1 MFCGRCGEIT
11 GESRCKR
18 CGGLPVRSTTG
29 SAAADEGRKDP
40 WSSTYL
46 QRRLKPSNS
55 GGINGGTGQRPLSTA
70 YLPSTGNEYDE
81 ARGQRV
87 VDRSPA
93 NGGFDRYGDLPLTRP
108 RAIRDATGTRPSSMY
123 AGGSILDGPVQSA
136 IERTVQPKTSGNL
149 RHGHSPSASADQSP
163 RLRSKWSQYFTST
176 ASPQVNLAAENGAR
190 GRSES
195 MGVYSREPASPT
207 YASAANRSTQGL
219 GKQYSPKRTDF
230 ATTAYAQQ
238 PTSHQDRQR
247 SSTFNP
253 TAVRASPG
261 ISTPV
266 HRPLTSDG
274 NAYQKLGISTAP
286 DVIARTTVHQKQ
298 SPSPELS
305 RVMAARNVN
314 SAFDTR
320 KRTTGQ
326 QLLRETTTRTNSPLS
341 PASDIL
347 RSRSATLPE
356 LHHGGNT
363 ARPCDTCNKHLKPGE
378 QRQFASKPGVVF
390 CADCYHSSYSRGH
403 CAGCAKIVLTHGR
416 PWVQLGEKVWHK
428 LCIKCRTC
436 QKMLISPLLDLES
449 LPTCEPC
456 FMKSHPHSTP
466 RPMPTDSQLSS
477 SVDAKAR
484 PSPQQNQR
492 IKQSSSQL
500 GLLRSV
506 PNATSRPSNLGIST
520 PISAQTRFRNA
531 SVSSDVLNAYGGES
545 KQQQRSLVTN
555 PPSEQH
561 TADSAAGSIPTPAL
575 TEYDRTPSDLCN
587 SPEASALA
595 ALGAQFHGMC
605 AIDDERPRIMSP
617 VEVAEKE
624 GLPLPRH
631 IMDPDL
637 GAISR
642 GESQIPPQGDTS
654 KRSVSSSTPRP
665 SSSGSRRSLPRSRN
679 ISNSSTSSANA
690 IRSMINPSVTPIDTS
705 ARHQLLSPS
714 LKNPNSPT
722 ARNASPRSVSFR
734 IDEPPLS
741 QSRIDEKE
749 EVEYE
754 KSATHNQ
761 TSAELYDPEQEQQP
775 VVGAVQTKSLA
786 DYVLSKAGTVKPKSR
801 LPSVAE
807 TIKKFSAGAFLKDP
821 SSKASTLDKSQLP
834 ELQDML
840 RTHQRDPPTE
850 PTIPPL
856 DKHSKL
862 LKSRPRNNN
871 RRRPAQ
877 TPTSQEDLVVRDS
890 SIRNDHAPQP
900 EVSSTLDPEQF
911 VPNQCARCTNS
922 IEDTWFRLS
931 DGRQVH
937 VECFT
942 CQGCDRLIDDGVYV
956 LENNIEFHPQC
967 VPPSPPIVSVS
978 PVPSTNSGSSRLNT
992 PAKPRGPRNQRREE
1006 VCDRCQA
1013 LLSGPRFQLTNGK
1026 QYHPECFACA
1036 GCGQRFDEGSYVC
1049 FEGQEYHH
1057 QCVEKFANAA
1067 NSGVVDEDAQLTCGE
1082 CCQIIEGVFLRH
1094 NAAVF
1099 HPNCFCCSDCH
1110 RAITPGMPF
1119 GEIDAKPCCEVC
1131 LESRAAHQQQ
1141 QQKQQSGWS
1150 SNTQPY
1156 PTKSAY

>member
-1 MFCGRCGEIT
+1 
-11 GESRCKR
+11 
-18 CGGLPVRSTTG
+18 
-29 SAAADEGRKDP
+29 
-40 WSSTYL
+40 
-46 QRRLKPSNS
+46 
-55 GGINGGTGQRPLSTA
+55 TA
-70 YLPSTGNEYDE
+70 YLPSTGVGNEYDE
-81 ARGQRV
+81 PRGQRV
-87 VDRSPA
+87 ADRGPA
-93 NGGFDRYGDLPLTRP
+93 ANAGVDRYGDLPLARP
-108 RAIRDATGTRPSSMY
+108 RPIRDATGTRPSSMY
-123 AGGSILDGPVQSA
+123 AGGSILEGPVQSA

-176 ASPQVNLAAENGAR
+176 ASPQVNLAAGNGAR

-195 MGVYSREPASPT
+195 MDVYSREPASPP
-207 YASAANRSTQGL
+207 YAPAASRATQGL
-219 GKQYSPKRTDF
+219 TKQYSPKRQDF
-230 ATTAYAQQ
+230 ATATYAQQ
-238 PTSHQDRQR
+238 SAPYQDRQR
-247 SSTFNP
+247 SSTFNQ
-253 TAVRASPG
+253 TSARASPG
-261 ISTPV
+261 VSAQV
-266 HRPLTSDG
+266 HRPLTGDS
-274 NAYQKLGISTAP
+274 NAHRKLGINTAP
-286 DVIARTTVHQKQ
+286 DVAPRSTAYQTQ
-298 SPSPELS
+298 SPSLPSPDLS
-305 RVMAARNVN
+305 RTMAARNVN

-320 KRTTGQ
+320 KRTTGH
-326 QLLRETTTRTNSPLS
+326 QLLRESTTRTNSPLS

-363 ARPCDTCNKHLKPGE
+363 VRPCDTCNKQLKPGE

-428 LCIKCRTC
+428 LCIKCSTC
-436 QKMLISPLLDLES
+436 QKMLISPLLDLEG

-466 RPMPTDSQLSS
+466 RPMPAEPQPLS
-477 SVDAKAR
+477 SVDAKACS
-484 PSPQQNQR
+484 SPQQNQR
-492 IKQSSSQL
+492 LKQSSSQL
-500 GLLRSV
+500 GLPRSV
-506 PNATSRPSNLGIST
+506 PTAATSRPSNLGMTT
-520 PISAQTRFRNA
+520 PISAQARIRNA
-531 SVSSDVLNAYGGES
+531 STSSDVPSAYGGES
-545 KQQQRSLVTN
+545 KLQPRSLVAN
-555 PPSEQH
+555 SQSERH
-561 TADSAAGSIPTPAL
+561 TADGATASIPTPAL

-587 SPEASALA
+587 SPEAPAIA
-595 ALGAQFHGMC
+595 ALGSQFHGMC
-605 AIDDERPRIMSP
+605 TMDEERPRIMSP

-642 GESQIPPQGDTS
+642 GESQVPQHSDAS
-654 KRSVSSSTPRP
+654 KRPGSSSTPRP
-665 SSSGSRRSLPRSRN
+665 SSSGSRRSLPQSRN
-679 ISNSSTSSANA
+679 ISGSSASSANA
-690 IRSMINPSVTPIDTS
+690 IRSMLNPSVTPIDTS
-705 ARHQLLSPS
+705 ARQQPLSPS

-734 IDEPPLS
+734 IDEHPLS
-741 QSRIDEKE
+741 QSRIDEEEEE

-754 KSATHNQ
+754 RSATDNQ
-761 TSAELYDPEQEQQP
+761 TSAGLYNPVQEEQQEQQP
-775 VVGAVQTKSLA
+775 PPAVGTVQTKSLA

-821 SSKASTLDKSQLP
+821 SSKAPALDKSQLP

-850 PTIPPL
+850 PTIPLL

-877 TPTSQEDLVVRDS
+877 TPTSQEDLVVRDRS
-890 SIRNDHAPQP
+890 VRHEHAPQP
-900 EVSSTLDPEQF
+900 DVPAAVDAEQF

-992 PAKPRGPRNQRREE
+992 PAKPRGPRNPRREE

-1013 LLSGPRFQLTNGK
+1013 VLSGPRFQLTNGK

-1082 CCQIIEGVFLRH
+1082 CSQVIEGVFLRH

-1119 GEIDAKPCCEVC
+1119 GEIDARPCCESC

-1141 QQKQQSGWS
+1141 QQQQNQQQRGWA
-1150 SNTQPY
+1150 SNRQPY